1 MNQEKKTKSGPLLEV
16 DFYPVFESGKPLPE
30 RSKKEKRSTKEQ
42 EKYNRQQ
49 AIKKIVR
56 MVNANFD
63 STDLLMHPTY
73 AAGNAPA
80 DMETARKDI
89 VNYLRRV
96 KTRRASEAK
105 KVAEQLEEAK
115 EAADAK
121 PDSKYLREQVQKLK
135 QQLKKLEA
143 PLKYIYVIEEQVYK
157 TGKRAGCP
165 NYHFHMFVTGGLPRK
180 VMEEMWPAGVRTNAD
195 RYQPEKFGPEAAAK
209 YVMKDPQGR
218 RRWAASKNMKKP
230 EERTRKTLM
239 TNHRMEKWARER
251 VDDAPFWERR
261 YKGYKFVRCLPRWN
275 TYNSHWYISVVMY
288 KDTGQPPDWADQWPE
303 E

>member
-1 MNQEKKTKSGPLLEV
+1 MNKEKKIRSGPLLEAE
-16 DFYPVFESGKPLPE
+16 FYPVFESGRPLPE

-63 STDLLMHPTY
+63 STDILMHPTY

-80 DMETARKDI
+80 DMEQARKDI

-105 KVAEQLEEAK
+105 KVAEQLTEVQ
-115 EAADAK
+115 EAAATK
-121 PDSKYLREQVQKLK
+121 SDSKYLREQVQKLR

-143 PLKYIYVIEEQVYK
+143 PLKYIYVIEEQIYK

-180 VMEEMWPAGVRTNAD
+180 TMEELWPGGIRTNAD
-195 RYQPEKFGPEAAAK
+195 RFQPEKFGPEAAAK

-230 EERTRKTLM
+230 EERTRKTIM
-239 TNHRMEKWARER
+239 SNRQMEKWARER

-261 YKGYKFVRCLPRWN
+261 YKGYKFLRCLPRWN
-275 TYNSHWYISVVMY
+275 NYNSHWYISVVMY
-288 KDTGQPPDWADQWPE
+288 KADGSPPIWADQWPE